1 MIKVE
6 NKNIYRAFGFSIMS
20 EIPLPQLPQL
30 DIEVETNIDIVITK
44 DDLTKKWMELVEEKH
59 VFFVKKNL
67 MMYKFGEVAIFAVQD
82 GNRII
87 VSPLKDFDEDTAG
100 IVILGT
106 CMGAILM
113 QRKVLPLHGS
123 AIEINGKAYAFV
135 GDSGAGKSTLA
146 RAFINKGHRLLTD
159 DVIAVSLKS
168 NTPYVTPSYPQQKL
182 WRDSLNSF
190 GIKTDDFKSLLG
202 RENKFCVPVS
212 SNYFTEPLPLAGIVE
227 LVKTEAK
234 DISIRPIEDLKR
246 FYTFYYHTYRNF
258 VIHKSGLMDWHFH
271 TSAKILKQIEM
282 YQLQRPNSGFSASQL
297 VSKVLNTINKGEE

>member
-6 NKNIYRAFGFSIMS
+6 NKIIYKAFGFSIVS

-30 DIEVETNIDIVITK
+30 GIEVESNIDIVITK
-44 DDLTKKWMELVEEKH
+44 EDLTKKWTELVEKDH
-59 VFFVKKNL
+59 VFVIQENL
-67 MMYKFGEVAIFAVQD
+67 MMYKFGDIAIFAVQD
-82 GNRII
+82 GKRIS
-87 VSPLKDFDEDTAG
+87 VSPLKEFDEDTAG
-100 IVILGT
+100 IIILGT

-113 QRKVLPLHGS
+113 QRKILPLHGS
-123 AIEINGKAYAFV
+123 AIAIDGKAYAIV

-146 RAFINKGHRLLTD
+146 LAFLNRGFSLLTD
-159 DVIAVSLKS
+159 DVIAVSLKD
-168 NTPYVTPSYPQQKL
+168 NIPYVTPSYPQQKL

-212 SNYFTEPLPLAGIVE
+212 SNYSTDPLPLAGVVE
-227 LVKTEAK
+227 LVKTETK
-234 DISIRPIEDLKR
+234 DISIRPIENLKR

-258 VIHKSGLMDWHFH
+258 FIHKSGLMDWHFH

-282 YQLQRPNSGFSASQL
+282 YQLQRPTSGFSASQL
-297 VSKVLNTINKGEE
+297 VSKLLTTINKGEE